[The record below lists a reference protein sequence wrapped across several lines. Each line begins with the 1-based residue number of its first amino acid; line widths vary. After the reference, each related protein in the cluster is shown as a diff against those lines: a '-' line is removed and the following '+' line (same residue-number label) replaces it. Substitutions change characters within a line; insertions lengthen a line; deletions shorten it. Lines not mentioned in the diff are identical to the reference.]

1 MSIRKD
7 MLAESIDSALG
18 ISTNVHKNTT
28 IAKFYNSQNDQFST
42 VVMPVSLDLA
52 EKYMEEHYFDA
63 DEPTGVFEGTSK
75 SSETTLT
82 EIKTFYNIIDE
93 LTDYI
98 IEAEEL
104 HEEIALTKLG
114 FDPYGR

>member
-1 MSIRKD
+1 MVIKD
-7 MLAESIDSALG
+7 MFAESIGSALG
-18 ISTNVHKNTT
+18 ISTNVFEKTT
-28 IAKFYNSQNDQFST
+28 IASLYDAQNDQFFT
-42 VVMPVSLDLA
+42 VVMPVSLDSA
-52 EKYMEEHYFDA
+52 EKYMKEHYFDA
-63 DEPTGVFEGTSK
+63 NEPTGVFEGTPK
-75 SSETTLT
+75 SFEITLAGL
-82 EIKTFYNIIDE
+82 KTLNTVIDE